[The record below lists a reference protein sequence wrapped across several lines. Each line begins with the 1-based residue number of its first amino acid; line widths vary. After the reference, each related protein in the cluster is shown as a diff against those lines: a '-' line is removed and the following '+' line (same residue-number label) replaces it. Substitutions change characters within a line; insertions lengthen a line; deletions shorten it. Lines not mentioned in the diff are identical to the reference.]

1 MLTLKAFA
9 KINLG
14 LHVLRKRED
23 GFHDL
28 ETVFLKVGWHDEL
41 TFSSSN
47 SIEMTCSNR
56 DLRIDDGNLCIQAAR
71 ALALAAGCAK
81 GVQIHLDKTLP
92 FGAGLGGGSSDAAL
106 TLQACKSLWRVDSEL
121 GPLAAHLGSDVP
133 FFLGDSIAF
142 GEGRGEVLS
151 AMSEPAALRDAHL
164 LIVVPDVAVSTMDA
178 YSNIRPRLGAVDMNE
193 LVTTGSL
200 DDWRREL
207 VNHFEESVFSAFPQV
222 AALKAAVY
230 KRGAAYASMS
240 GSGSA
245 VFGLFESADQ
255 AKQSV
260 SAILKEHPTYQGWT
274 GPALL

>member
-142 GEGRGEVLS
+142 GEGKGRS
-151 AMSEPAALRDAHL
+151 A
-164 LIVVPDVAVSTMDA
+164 VGDVRTNGSSRCPSIDC
-178 YSNIRPRLGAVDMNE
+178 RPRRSRVNYGRLLE
-193 LVTTGSL
+193 YPSSTGSGGYERVGDYWL
-200 DDWRREL
+200 SR
-207 VNHFEESVFSAFPQV
+207 
-222 AALKAAVY
+222 
-230 KRGAAYASMS
+230 
-240 GSGSA
+240 
-245 VFGLFESADQ
+245 
-255 AKQSV
+255 
-260 SAILKEHPTYQGWT
+260 
-274 GPALL
+274 